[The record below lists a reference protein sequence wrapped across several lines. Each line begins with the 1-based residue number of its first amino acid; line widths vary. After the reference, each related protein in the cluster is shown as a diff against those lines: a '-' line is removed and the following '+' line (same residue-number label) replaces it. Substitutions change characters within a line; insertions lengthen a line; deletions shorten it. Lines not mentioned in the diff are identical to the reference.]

1 MAYLSNKQC
10 TEMEITIASFKKR
23 ILPSKING
31 FLDYIK
37 CDVYVSN
44 RKILEMFYMFN
55 SNLVFIYFQ

>member
-1 MAYLSNKQC
+1 
-10 TEMEITIASFKKR
+10 MEITIASFKKR

-37 CDVYVSN
+37 RDVYVSN
-44 RKILEMFYMFN
+44 KKILEMFYMFN